1 MPILEFYSVAC
12 VARNDFMAIS
22 VVCSG
27 CKSRFSVSDQF
38 AGRTG
43 PCPKCKKPITIP
55 KKSAAAV
62 TIHEPEAPASKGA
75 IGRMPTAPIVFHEK
89 PLSIVNVM
97 AVFAGIAGS
106 LLAAAICRATW
117 GPGNTPSVL
126 LAVGAVILAF
136 PTAWIGYWILRNR
149 EIEPFASTSLITRCA
164 ICAVVYSSLWGIH
177 AFLPIEQMHEE
188 FWRWLFVGPI
198 FGFAGA
204 LAAFAS
210 LDFDWGTSVAHFA
223 LYVLFT
229 TTLRWILGLPSF

>member
-1 MPILEFYSVAC
+1 
-12 VARNDFMAIS
+12 MAIS

-27 CKSRFSVSDQF
+27 CKSRFTVSDQF

-55 KKSAAAV
+55 KKSAGEV
-62 TIHEPEAPASKGA
+62 TIHEPERPAAKGA
-75 IGRMPTAPIVFHEK
+75 TGRMPTAPIVFQEK
-89 PLSIVNVM
+89 PLSLVVVA
-97 AVFAGIAGS
+97 AVIAGAIGCMLAALACRLIWGQGNTPTW
-106 LLAAAICRATW
+106 LLAA
-117 GPGNTPSVL
+117 
-126 LAVGAVILAF
+126 GAAGLAF
-136 PTAWIGYWILRNR
+136 PCAWLGYWVVRDR
-149 EIEPFASTSLITRCA
+149 EVPPFPTASLTVRCL
-164 ICAVVYSSLWGIH
+164 ICAAVYASLWGVH

-210 LDFDWGTSVAHFA
+210 LDLDWGTAVAHFS

-229 TTLRWILGLPSF
+229 ALLRWILGLPSF